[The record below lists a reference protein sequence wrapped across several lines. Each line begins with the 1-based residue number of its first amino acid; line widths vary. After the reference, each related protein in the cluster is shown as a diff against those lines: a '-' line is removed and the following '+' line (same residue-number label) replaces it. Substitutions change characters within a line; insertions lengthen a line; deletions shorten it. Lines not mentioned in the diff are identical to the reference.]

1 MSLTKKSNLT
11 KFAKIIL
18 VLIAIILLAGCND
31 KENTTTNNN
40 SNSNTNSNTT
50 SEKVTSK
57 AQTEPIEISESD
69 IAGMEKLNCSREG
82 SAGSNTEVNLNYEL
96 YYQGD
101 YLQIL
106 HSTEQIITEDE
117 NTLDEYENAYHSIY
131 LNYQD
136 LDYYDTAIIRTSNS
150 VTNDTVIN
158 YSKIDTDKL
167 LEIEGEE
174 DNVIKDGKVKLQD
187 WLDFAEQFGT
197 TCEE

>member
-1 MSLTKKSNLT
+1 MNPKKIG
-11 KFAKIIL
+11 KIAL
-18 VLIAIILLAGCND
+18 LLIAILLLAGCG
-31 KENTTTNNN
+31 KENETTTK
-40 SNSNTNSNTT
+40 NTQEKKT
-50 SEKVTSK
+50 SEPSINNKTEVPES
-57 AQTEPIEISESD
+57 QTEGMSKLTCTREADAGSD
-69 IAGMEKLNCSREG
+69 ID
-82 SAGSNTEVNLNYEL
+82 VNLDYEV
-96 YYQGD
+96 YYQGE
-101 YLQIL
+101 YIQIL
-106 HSTEQIITEDE
+106 HSTEQVVTDNQE
-117 NTLDEYENAYHSIY
+117 TLDEYENAYHSIY

-158 YSKIDTDKL
+158 YGKIDTDKL